1 MIRKI
6 LNIAIGLFLYGS
18 LAGVFSW
25 ALHYELRL
33 VGLIGILFTYIILF
47 VQREQKRIADYIQV
61 ILIIIWAT
69 LYLLLLLV
77 DIPLSPYNLIAQL
90 SIFVWLLMEFILPK
104 EKGESLFSGLNR
116 FDITSLVL
124 MAMGFLG
131 IMVGSLLK
139 KLSFSGANLLLMIG
153 FAFLGIFLLKSIL
166 FPSNKIINER

>member
-6 LNIAIGLFLYGS
+6 LNIGIGLFFYGS
-18 LAGVFSW
+18 LAKIMSW
-25 ALHYELRL
+25 NLANLLCL
-33 VGLIGILFTYIILF
+33 IGLIGIPISYSLLFL
-47 VQREQKRIADYIQV
+47 QRKQKRTTDYIQV
-61 ILIIIWAT
+61 VLIIIWAT

-131 IMVGSLLK
+131 IMVGTLFK
-139 KLSFSGANLLLMIG
+139 KLSFSGANLLLI
-153 FAFLGIFLLKSIL
+153 
-166 FPSNKIINER
+166 